1 MFNIDYEKKFIY
13 LLGYTIGEKDN
24 SNRWIIYDE
33 NNTPVGFIQYKKLKC
48 KDIKRNIPA
57 KYGYYTVI
65 EKDDLKFTKS
75 RYENNNNSLIND
87 YSFYIENDI
96 LCELMLEDINSL
108 TISSKKYG
116 FISFG
121 LDKNSLNFNYKRT
134 TENFNIE
141 EYVQI
146 STLPDCE
153 TFIYNLNFTDKNNDV
168 QFGHNNIKSFSI
180 SIAKDNLLKED
191 QLRVRILSFNN
202 NVLKNQEEY
211 IVKGEVKEAIE
222 KLELANIS
230 FNYLRSFLKDILP
243 FKEDIIAF
251 MFNNIEISQENLL
264 LLFSQSEEE
273 LKRKLAFN

>member
-1 MFNIDYEKKFIY
+1 MFF
-13 LLGYTIGEKDN
+13 
-24 SNRWIIYDE
+24 
-33 NNTPVGFIQYKKLKC
+33 
-48 KDIKRNIPA
+48 
-57 KYGYYTVI
+57 
-65 EKDDLKFTKS
+65 
-75 RYENNNNSLIND
+75 
-87 YSFYIENDI
+87 
-96 LCELMLEDINSL
+96 

-168 QFGHNNIKSFSI
+168 QFGNNNIKSFSI

-251 MFNNIEISQENLL
+251 MFNNLEISQENLL